1 MTHTLD
7 NSRRTIHF
15 ERLLDA
21 PPDDVFDAWTRPER
35 VSCWWDP
42 TGAPL
47 TACTIDLRPQGAFRF
62 VTAQHGPPFEGT
74 YAVVERPHRLEFHA
88 MGAHGVIT
96 LAPEGGGTRMRV
108 SIQSP
113 SAEHFEMFVK
123 LGVAEGT
130 GRTLDNLVRSVART
144 DAGAAAG

>member
-1 MTHTLD
+1 
-7 NSRRTIHF
+7 
-15 ERLLDA
+15 
-21 PPDDVFDAWTRPER
+21 
-35 VSCWWDP
+35 
-42 TGAPL
+42 
-47 TACTIDLRPQGAFRF
+47 
-62 VTAQHGPPFEGT
+62 
-74 YAVVERPHRLEFHA
+74 

-144 DAGAAAG
+144 DARAATG